1 MPAMAT
7 CNALLA
13 LPLLFASLA
22 LPAQQPAGLLTG
34 MPPPG
39 LLATSLFPGANTQV
53 LLRVPAE
60 AYRGLGTYVAPA
72 SYRILGVVLRL
83 ADNTPAEGELLD
95 VHLYLEAGQSN
106 LPTLTATMVPGT
118 TAIASARD
126 LTTRQGVV
134 FHELSVLFPS
144 PVDVPI
150 GRDLF
155 VGVHVRSPGLGVRT
169 ISGTSVGGIT
179 SSFLDASGAGL
190 QPQDYFG
197 IRHDP
202 AFGLLEPFTSGT
214 VGMQPLFDLLIDGPS
229 GVGVAQRGRG
239 QGPTASFFSGLH
251 PDSAQPSHQPNRRDV
266 PGYFFRAN
274 GSLRSGSPVFL
285 LASTQP
291 FAWQP
296 WITLSPGNAVIHL
309 SLVGMVSLGMTVTEP
324 DGTALL
330 YWEPPNSPA
339 LRGLDVRTQAFG
351 FDPHSG
357 AVAGGAAVRQRF

>member
-1 MPAMAT
+1 MVLLKAL
-7 CNALLA
+7 NAIPLLLA
-13 LPLLFASLA
+13 TVAI
-22 LPAQQPAGLLTG
+22 PAQHRAGLLTG

-39 LLATSLFPGANTQV
+39 LVATSLFPGSQNQV
-53 LLRVPAE
+53 LLRIPAE
-60 AYRGLGTYVAPA
+60 AYRGLGSYVAPA
-72 SYRILGVVLRL
+72 AYRILGVVLRL
-83 ADNTPAEGELLD
+83 VDNTPAEGELFD

-106 LPTLTATMVPGT
+106 LPTLTATMAPGS
-118 TAIASARD
+118 TAIASVRD

-134 FHELSVLFPS
+134 FHEIEVLFPS

-155 VGVHVRSPGLGVRT
+155 VGVHLRSPGLGVRT

-179 SSFLDASGAGL
+179 SSLLDASGAGL
-190 QPQDYFG
+190 HPNDYFG

-202 AFGLLEPFTSGT
+202 VLGLLEPFTSGT
-214 VGMQPLFDLLIDGPS
+214 VGLQPLFDLLVDGPS

-239 QGPTASFFSGLH
+239 QAPTASFFSGLH

-266 PGYFFRAN
+266 PGYLFRAN
-274 GSLRSGSPVFL
+274 GSLRTGSPVFL

-309 SLVGMVSLGMTVTEP
+309 SLAGMVSLGMTVTEP
-324 DGTALL
+324 DGTALI

-351 FDPHSG
+351 FDTSSG